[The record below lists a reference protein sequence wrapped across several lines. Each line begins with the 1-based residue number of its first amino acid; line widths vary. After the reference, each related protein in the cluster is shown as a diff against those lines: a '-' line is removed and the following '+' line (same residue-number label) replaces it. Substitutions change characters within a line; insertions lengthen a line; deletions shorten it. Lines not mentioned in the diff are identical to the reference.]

1 MKNIFVVILR
11 YIVPIDEIDSHR
23 PAHLAFLDN
32 LYAQGVFITSG
43 TQQPRSGGIMLA
55 KAESRAHLKKLLAE
69 DPFYVHNLAEYQ
81 IFEFTP
87 TRYSD
92 KFKEILDV

>member
-11 YIVPIDEIDSHR
+11 YIVPIEEIDLHR

-43 TQQPRSGGIMLA
+43 TQQPRSGGIMIA
-55 KAESRAHLKKLLAE
+55 KADNRAALKQLLND
-69 DPFYVHNLAEYQ
+69 DPFFQHNLAEYQ

-87 TRYSD
+87 TRYSEQ
-92 KFKEILDV
+92 FKTILES